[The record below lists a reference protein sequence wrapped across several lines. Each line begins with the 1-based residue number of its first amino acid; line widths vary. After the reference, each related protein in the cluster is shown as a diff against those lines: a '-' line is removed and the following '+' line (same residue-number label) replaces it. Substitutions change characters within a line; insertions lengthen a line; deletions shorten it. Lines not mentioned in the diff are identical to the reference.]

1 MGKGGLYII
10 TIIIV
15 FITTITTIIIVNL
28 HASLVALSMQEF
40 CNMKNEFNFFKV

>member
-1 MGKGGLYII
+1 MGKRCLYII
-10 TIIIV
+10 TIIIIV
-15 FITTITTIIIVNL
+15 VIIITVIIINL

>member
-15 FITTITTIIIVNL
+15 FITTTTIIIINL